1 MFGEMILSIISFFL
15 DKFFIYGISLLDI
28 VIL

>member
-1 MFGEMILSIISFFL
+1 MFGEMILSIISFVL
-15 DKFFIYGISLLDI
+15 DKFLKYGISLLDI

>member
-15 DKFFIYGISLLDI
+15 DKFLKNDISLLYI
-28 VIL
+28 VII